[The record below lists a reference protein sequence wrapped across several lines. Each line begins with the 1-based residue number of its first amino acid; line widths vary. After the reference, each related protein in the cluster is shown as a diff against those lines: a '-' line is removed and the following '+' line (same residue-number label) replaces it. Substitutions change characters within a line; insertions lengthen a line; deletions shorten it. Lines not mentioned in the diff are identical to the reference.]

1 MSFLHTLEAI
11 IRDRKENPTAES
23 YTNKLLASGRGR
35 MAQKV
40 GEEGVEIV
48 VAALS
53 QDRERQ
59 ISETA
64 DLFYHTLVLLADL
77 GITLEDI
84 EAELQSRHAPR

>member
-1 MSFLHTLEAI
+1 MRTLESI
-11 IRDRKENPTAES
+11 IRHRKANPVEGS
-23 YTNKLLASGRGR
+23 YTNKLLSEGRAR

-48 VAALS
+48 VASLS

-64 DLFYHTLVLLADL
+64 DLFYHTLVLLCELD
-77 GITLEDI
+77 ITLDDVES
-84 EAELQSRHAPR
+84 ELQRRHSPR

>member
-1 MSFLHTLEAI
+1 MSFMRTLESI
-11 IRDRKENPTAES
+11 IRHRKANPVEGS
-23 YTNKLLASGRGR
+23 YTNKLLSEGRAR

-48 VAALS
+48 VASLS

-64 DLFYHTLVLLADL
+64 DLFYHTLVLLCELD
-77 GITLEDI
+77 ITLDDVES
-84 EAELQSRHAPR
+84 ELQRRHSPR

>member
-1 MSFLHTLEAI
+1 MRTLESI
-11 IRDRKENPTAES
+11 IRHRKANPVEGS
-23 YTNKLLASGRGR
+23 YTNKLLSEGRAR

-64 DLFYHTLVLLADL
+64 DLFYHTLVLLCELD
-77 GITLEDI
+77 ITLDDVES
-84 EAELQSRHAPR
+84 ELQRRHSPR

>member
-11 IRDRKENPTAES
+11 VRDRKANPIDGS
-23 YTNKLLASGRGR
+23 YTNKLLSSGRER

-53 QDRERQ
+53 QTRDRQ
-59 ISETA
+59 VSEVA
-64 DLFYHTLVLLADL
+64 DLFYHTLVLLCDL
-77 GITLEDI
+77 DISLNDI
-84 EAELQSRHAPR
+84 EAELQSRHSPR

>member
-1 MSFLHTLEAI
+1 MSFMRTLESI
-11 IRDRKENPTAES
+11 IRHRKANPVEGS
-23 YTNKLLASGRGR
+23 YTNKLLSEGRPR

-48 VAALS
+48 IAALS

-64 DLFYHTLVLLADL
+64 DLLDRKSVV
-77 GITLEDI
+77 
-84 EAELQSRHAPR
+84 